1 MHLTLKSLLLN
12 NKETMKFT
20 DKFFK
25 SKKNTLTKQAEN
37 LVSAANIF
45 AVSSFVPTLD
55 RFPIL
60 SKVDPKHWDFI
71 VSIAGVFTAASR
83 LNNLR
88 FDNGQEDVLMDI
100 VAKKLGEWDSDGI
113 RAFEDCKSFFETEY
127 DRLAASPEYKK
138 DNRFLSSDAL
148 GIWIIWNLFSRQP
161 QSDEEVNLV
170 RIIGSSVTHTFFD
183 WWQ

>member
-1 MHLTLKSLLLN
+1 M
-12 NKETMKFT
+12 
-20 DKFFK
+20 K
-25 SKKNTLTKQAEN
+25 SKNALIKQAET
-37 LVSAANIF
+37 LVSAANIL

-71 VSIAGVFTAASR
+71 VSVAGVFIAASR

-88 FDNGQEDVLMDI
+88 LKSDQEDLLMEI
-100 VAKKLGEWDSDGI
+100 VAKKLNEWDPDGI
-113 RAFEDCKSFFETEY
+113 RALEDCKSLFEIEY
-127 DRLAASPEYKK
+127 DRLKASSEYQK

-148 GIWIIWNLFSRQP
+148 GIWIVWNLFARQP
-161 QSDEEVNLV
+161 QSDKEVNLV
-170 RIIGSSVTHTFFD
+170 RIIGSSVTHAFFD